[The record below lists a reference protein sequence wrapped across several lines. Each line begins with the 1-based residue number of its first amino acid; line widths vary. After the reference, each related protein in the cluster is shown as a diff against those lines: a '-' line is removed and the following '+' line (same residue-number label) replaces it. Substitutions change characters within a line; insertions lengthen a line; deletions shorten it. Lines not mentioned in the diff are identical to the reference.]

1 MAGRKPGTPK
11 TGGRKKGTPNKI
23 TALLKDEILQAAEQ
37 AHPDGRVGYLTQ
49 QAMQNPTAF
58 LTLLGKVL
66 PTQFAGDGDDGA
78 IRIEVSDARERIAGR
93 LAGRAAGADPA
104 GDT

>member
-23 TALLKDEILQAAEQ
+23 NALLKDDILKAAEA
-37 AHPDGRVGYLTQ
+37 AHPGGRIGYLTQ
-49 QAMQNPTAF
+49 QAQENPTAF

-66 PTQFAGDGDDGA
+66 PMQVEATGLT
-78 IRIEVSDARERIAGR
+78 VTIAHEDKG
-93 LAGRAAGADPA
+93 LL
-104 GDT
+104 